1 MTPLRQRMIVEMIR
15 RGLARR
21 TQESY
26 LWGVISLANHYNR
39 SPDRISERDIE
50 DFLLSMSRRHLAPAS
65 VRLAWNG
72 IAFFYRHV
80 LGRLSKGFHPV
91 MPRQR
96 QRQPEILSPREV
108 DAIIQQARRLRN
120 RLLIILAYSGGLRVD
135 EVRRLKWTDIDR
147 DRRTIRIDQGKG
159 QKDRYTVLGQ
169 RAIVVL
175 DQYRSGVESEPWI
188 FPGAKPGRYLS
199 QSCVQRAYN
208 DAKAAAGITKRGS
221 IHALR
226 HAFATHLVEQ
236 GTPLPLVQQLMG
248 HRSVQTTMRY
258 VHLAQCDPKLARSPL
273 DGRG

>member
-1 MTPLRQRMIVEMIR
+1 MIVEMIR

-26 LWGVISLANHYNR
+26 LWGVISLANHYHR
-39 SPDRISERDIE
+39 SPDRISECDIE

-72 IAFFYRHV
+72 IAFFYGPISTV
-80 LGRLSKGFHPV
+80 IAAPS
-91 MPRQR
+91 
-96 QRQPEILSPREV
+96 
-108 DAIIQQARRLRN
+108 A
-120 RLLIILAYSGGLRVD
+120 LIRAKV
-135 EVRRLKWTDIDR
+135 
-147 DRRTIRIDQGKG
+147 
-159 QKDRYTVLGQ
+159 QKDRYTVLAQ

-208 DAKAAAGITKRGS
+208 EAKAAAGITKRGS

-226 HAFATHLVEQ
+226 HAFATHL
-236 GTPLPLVQQLMG
+236 G
-248 HRSVQTTMRY
+248 S
-258 VHLAQCDPKLARSPL
+258 KS
-273 DGRG
+273 

>member
-15 RGLARR
+15 RSLARR

-26 LWGVISLANHYNR
+26 LWGVISLANYYNR

-50 DFLLSMSRRHLAPAS
+50 GFL
-65 VRLAWNG
+65 
-72 IAFFYRHV
+72 
-80 LGRLSKGFHPV
+80 
-91 MPRQR
+91 
-96 QRQPEILSPREV
+96 
-108 DAIIQQARRLRN
+108 
-120 RLLIILAYSGGLRVD
+120 
-135 EVRRLKWTDIDR
+135 T
-147 DRRTIRIDQGKG
+147 
-159 QKDRYTVLGQ
+159 LGQ
-169 RAIVVL
+169 RAIVML

-221 IHALR
+221 IHALC

-248 HRSVQTTMRY
+248 HRLVQTTMRY

-273 DGRG
+273 DG